1 MTMQVTQPIIP
12 IQTRDVIVLGASAGG
27 VEALAELISFL
38 PADLPAA
45 TFVVLHI
52 PPHGASVLPNILS
65 RRGALPA
72 RHPEDGEIVR
82 RGQVYVAPPDHH
94 LLLRREGEILT
105 VHLTRGPA
113 ENGHRPAVDTL
124 FRSAARAAG
133 PRVAGV
139 ILTGTLD
146 DGTAGLDA
154 VKIRGGVALV
164 QDPEEALFASMP
176 RSAIENVEVDYVQPL
191 ASLARTLTAL
201 ARGGVGVAED
211 TRQTPVPESLAPE
224 NLATEDEI
232 AALDEDALET
242 PRAGDPSPFSC
253 PDCHGVLW
261 EVQEGR
267 LTRYR
272 CRVGHAFSPES
283 LLASQSE
290 SLEEALW
297 TAMRALEESAAMAE
311 RLQGRAEDRGHA
323 LAAARFAEQAADAH
337 ERAQT
342 IRTVLSGGHVI
353 AQSGPPLAE
362 ENAHTAPVPQTPRE
376 ELTTPEDN
384 S

>member
-1 MTMQVTQPIIP
+1 MQVNQPET
-12 IQTRDVIVLGASAGG
+12 QTRRQDVIVLGASAGG
-27 VEALAELISFL
+27 VEALAEVISLL

-45 TFVVLHI
+45 IFVVLHI
-52 PPHGASVLPNILS
+52 PPHGASVLPSILS

-82 RGQVYVAPPDHH
+82 RGQIYVAPPDHH
-94 LLLRREGEILT
+94 LLLRREGNTLT
-105 VHLTRGPA
+105 VRLTRGPA

-164 QDPEEALFASMP
+164 QDPEEALFGSMP
-176 RSAIENVEVDYVQPL
+176 RSAMENVVVDYVQPL
-191 ASLARTLTAL
+191 AGLARTLTTL
-201 ARGGVGVAED
+201 AKGGAGVAGDAGVTED
-211 TRQTPVPESLAPE
+211 AGEMPALER
-224 NLATEDEI
+224 LATEDDI
-232 AALDEDALET
+232 AAPDADALET
-242 PRAGDPSPFSC
+242 PRAGSPSGFSC

-261 EVQEGR
+261 EVQEGN

-283 LLASQSE
+283 LMASQSDF
-290 SLEEALW
+290 LEEALW
-297 TAMRALEESAAMAE
+297 SALRALEESAALAG

-323 LAAARFAEQAADAH
+323 LAAARFAEQAGDAH
-337 ERAQT
+337 QRAQT
-342 IRTVLSGGHVI
+342 IRTVLSGGQVI
-353 AQSGPPLAE
+353 AQNGPPASE
-362 ENAHTAPVPQTPRE
+362 ENAHTAPVPYMPQE
-376 ELTTPEDN
+376 EPAPQESN